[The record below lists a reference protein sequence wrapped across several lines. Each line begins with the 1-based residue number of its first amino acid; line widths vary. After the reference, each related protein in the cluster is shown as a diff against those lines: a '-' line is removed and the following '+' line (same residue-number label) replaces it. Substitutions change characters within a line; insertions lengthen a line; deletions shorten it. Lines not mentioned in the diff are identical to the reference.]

1 MTATGSEGWPP
12 VGEWWRDVAYVARRL
27 RLRVRRRRLDYG
39 REEDARAE
47 RLAAVLPADVADLRA
62 YEREYDGLDWFHDA
76 YADRTEAIHAAGVAR
91 GTTHWRD
98 GKTLYVV
105 CRAVRPAV
113 VVETG
118 VRFGSFDAHVL
129 AALHENG
136 RGHLHAIDLPG
147 GPPGPF
153 AYGHLIPDRCRDR
166 WTLHEGDA
174 GDRLPGLL
182 DRVGPLDLFL
192 HDSDH
197 RRGHMRFEFE
207 TATGHLRAGGVLA
220 SHDVRLSSLFDAFA
234 ASRGLPA
241 TVVCDTGVARCPEPG
256 DGRGADRDAVAV
268 SDGAGRGPSP
278 ASGR

>member
-1 MTATGSEGWPP
+1 MTTPGDGSRLAI
-12 VGEWWRDVAYVARRL
+12 GEWWRDVAYVARRL
-27 RLRVRRRRLDYG
+27 RLRVRRRRLDYE

-47 RLAAVLPADVADLRA
+47 RLAGVLLAGVEELRT
-62 YEREYDGLDWFHDA
+62 YEREYDDLDWFHDA
-76 YADRTEAIHAAGVAR
+76 YARRTEAVHAAGVAR

-129 AALHENG
+129 AALHRNG
-136 RGHLHAIDLPG
+136 RGHLHALDLPE

-174 GDRLPGLL
+174 RDLLPAVL
-182 DRVGPLDLFL
+182 DRVGPVDLFL

-197 RRGHMRFEFE
+197 RREHMRFEFE
-207 TATGHLRAGGVLA
+207 TAAAHLRTGGVLA
-220 SHDVRLSSLFDAFA
+220 GHDVRLSSLFDAFA
-234 ASRGLPA
+234 ASRGLSS
-241 TVVCDTGVARCPEPG
+241 TVVCDTGVARRPDPAG
-256 DGRGADRDAVAV
+256 GRRIPRDAAV
-268 SDGAGRGPSP
+268 SDGDGRSPSP
-278 ASGR
+278 G